1 MPLMYDW
8 GSPESERNLVTTL
21 PLERLANLHQR
32 GPKRTVTQHL
42 DLPLS
47 IDLRWNG
54 YEPSNGNDR
63 QNAESFLHLLC
74 LPALRAV

>member
-1 MPLMYDW
+1 MDDW
-8 GSPESERNLVTTL
+8 GSPESERNLETAL
-21 PLERLANLHQR
+21 PPERLANLHQR

-47 IDLRWNG
+47 VDLRWNG

-63 QNAESFLHLLC
+63 QNA
-74 LPALRAV
+74 